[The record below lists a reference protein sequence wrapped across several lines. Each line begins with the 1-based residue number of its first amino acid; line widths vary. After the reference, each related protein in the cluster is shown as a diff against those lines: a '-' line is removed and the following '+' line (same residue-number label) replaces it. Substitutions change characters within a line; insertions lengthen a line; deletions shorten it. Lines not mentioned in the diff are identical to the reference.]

1 MAKKPDKQRRRSARE
16 RLLDAAQLF
25 DTNGYGAV
33 GIDVIIAEAGVA
45 KRTLYRHFASKDELI
60 AAYLARANTRYL
72 GWIDEELA
80 QIADPVERLRT
91 YAELVQART
100 TRPTS
105 LGCTFQVA
113 AAEFPSLEHLG
124 HKEALAHKIAVREKL
139 LGLARE
145 AKLREPE
152 VLANALLLL
161 IDGAWAA
168 ARMFGAQPSTPATT
182 LVGAANV
189 LIDRHSEGRE

>member
-1 MAKKPDKQRRRSARE
+1 MAEKADEQKRRPARE
-16 RLLDAAQLF
+16 RLLDAAAQLF
-25 DTNGYGAV
+25 DAKGYGAV

-72 GWIDEELA
+72 NWIDEELA
-80 QIADPVERLRT
+80 KVDDPVEKLRT
-91 YAELVQART
+91 YAQLVQTRT
-100 TRPTS
+100 TSPAS

-139 LGLARE
+139 LGLVRE
-145 AKLREPE
+145 AELCEPE

-182 LVGAANV
+182 LVEAANA
-189 LIDRHSEGRE
+189 LIERHR